1 MYLQLAENENME
13 YIPVETNQGT
23 ILVRPD
29 LLNEDGTMLS
39 AKGRGLKIAA
49 KVVGA
54 AGKFIPLPGA
64 AVASGIATKILDK
77 AAQAKAGGG
86 SAIIAGAQAGKAA
99 GIATKLKGAI
109 AKFKAKGAAPE
120 QVAIPEAVQVRTAA
134 PIVVDTEQTQPQQS
148 FFKRNQKLILIGGG
162 VLVAG
167 AAIYLL
173 TKKKKR

>member
-29 LLNEDGTMLS
+29 LLNEDGTMLA

-64 AVASGIATKILDK
+64 AVATGIASKILDK
-77 AAQAKAGGG
+77 AGQAKASGG
-86 SAIIAGAQAGKAA
+86 SAIIAGAQAGQAA
-99 GIATKLKGAI
+99 GIGAKLKGAL
-109 AKFKAKGAAPE
+109 AKFKARGAAPE
-120 QVAIPEAVQVRTAA
+120 QVAIPEAIAARTAA
-134 PIVVDTEQTQPQQS
+134 PIVMDTEQMQPQQS
-148 FFKRNQKLILIGGG
+148 FFKRYRTPILIGGG
-162 VLVAG
+162 LLVAG
-167 AAIYLL
+167 TAVYLL

>member
-1 MYLQLAENENME
+1 MFLQLAENETME

-29 LLNEDGTMLS
+29 LLNEDGTMLA

-64 AVASGIATKILDK
+64 AVATGIASKILDK
-77 AAQAKAGGG
+77 AGQAKAGGG
-86 SAIIAGAQAGKAA
+86 SAIIAGAQAGQAA
-99 GIATKLKGAI
+99 GIGAKLKGAL
-109 AKFKAKGAAPE
+109 AKFKARGAAPE
-120 QVAIPEAVQVRTAA
+120 QAAIPEAVAVRTAA
-134 PIVVDTEQTQPQQS
+134 PIDLGIEPQKES
-148 FFKRNQKLILIGGG
+148 FFKRYRTPILIGGG
-162 VLVAG
+162 LLVAG
-167 AAIYLL
+167 TAVYLL